1 MILKIEMQNSEWL
14 IWLFHSQ
21 FLLRLSC
28 CEMLWL
34 YMGKADYKAFYGAFM
49 AIYLK
54 NYLFSLRII
63 YFMTY
68 LTDLRVTVMKWFVT
82 KQNKWVKP
90 VEKHAEIPA
99 TTSGHLQLHAL
110 ITCNSG
116 QHLVGNS
123 ELFPVW
129 LHTSSFRNVAC
140 PWHLAVNSFIARCH
154 LTMN

>member
-116 QHLVGNS
+116 HNFICTWRCLLPRAKLCSFCIPPSLEPCTTFQDFHLSLS
-123 ELFPVW
+123 E
-129 LHTSSFRNVAC
+129 NV
-140 PWHLAVNSFIARCH
+140 
-154 LTMN
+154 